1 MIAVDRRFAGVS
13 VNTLAAIDRRVAAGM
28 RQDVAA
34 ADFGLTRA
42 KVRVALRMWREERR
56 RLWELEQLR
65 RRYR

>member
-28 RQDVAA
+28 TLKAAA
-34 ADFGLTRA
+34 ADFGLTREKA
-42 KVRVALRMWREERR
+42 KWSLRMWRDERR
-56 RLWELEQLR
+56 RVWELEQLR